1 MKQLVSTK
9 LVRTLQTASQNGAN
23 IDAHT
28 LENDYDD
35 FVKIVFA
42 ENADTIDKS
51 AFRQML
57 VYTRVELLGFTE
69 VSEKKRRYLPFTP
82 LPHTVQFPP
91 PFPPLV

>member
-9 LVRTLQTASQNGAN
+9 FVRALRTASQNGAN

-57 VYTRVELLGFTE
+57 VYTRVELLGLTQ
-69 VSEKKRRYLPFTP
+69 VSEKKRRYLQCKKER
-82 LPHTVQFPP
+82 HS
-91 PFPPLV
+91 

>member
-9 LVRTLQTASQNGAN
+9 LVRSLQTASQTGAN
-23 IDAHT
+23 IDAQV

-57 VYTRVELLGFTE
+57 VYTRVELSCLTQ
-69 VSEKKRRYLPFTP
+69 V
-82 LPHTVQFPP
+82 
-91 PFPPLV
+91 LVTT

>member
-9 LVRTLQTASQNGAN
+9 FVRTLRTASQNGANGAN

-42 ENADTIDKS
+42 ENADTTDKS

-57 VYTRVELLGFTE
+57 VYPRVELIGLTQ
-69 VSEKKRRYLPFTP
+69 VSEKKRRYLSSKS
-82 LPHTVQFPP
+82 HCGY
-91 PFPPLV
+91 

>member
-9 LVRTLQTASQNGAN
+9 FVRSLRTASQTGAN

-57 VYTRVELLGFTE
+57 VYTRVELLGLTQ
-69 VSEKKRRYLPFTP
+69 VSEKKRRYLPFKS
-82 LPHTVQFPP
+82 HCGY
-91 PFPPLV
+91 

>member
-9 LVRTLQTASQNGAN
+9 FVRTLQTASQTGAN
-23 IDAHT
+23 INAHT

-57 VYTRVELLGFTE
+57 VYTRVELLGLTQ
-69 VSEKKRRYLPFTP
+69 VSEKKRRYLSSKS
-82 LPHTVQFPP
+82 HCGY
-91 PFPPLV
+91 

>member
-9 LVRTLQTASQNGAN
+9 FVRSLRTALQTGAN

-42 ENADTIDKS
+42 ESADDKT

-57 VYTRVELLGFTE
+57 VYTRVELLGLTV
-69 VSEKKRRYLPFTP
+69 VSEKKRRYLPQKSHCVNRCAT
-82 LPHTVQFPP
+82 
-91 PFPPLV
+91 